1 MTQETFYEIITIAFF
16 VYLINP
22 KASSYQK
29 RKLFPEWREAPM
41 IAKMAPRKLV
51 LLAHGFS
58 CSLKIARTIAA
69 LEGLEDIAT

>member
-1 MTQETFYEIITIAFF
+1 
-16 VYLINP
+16 
-22 KASSYQK
+22 
-29 RKLFPEWREAPM
+29 M